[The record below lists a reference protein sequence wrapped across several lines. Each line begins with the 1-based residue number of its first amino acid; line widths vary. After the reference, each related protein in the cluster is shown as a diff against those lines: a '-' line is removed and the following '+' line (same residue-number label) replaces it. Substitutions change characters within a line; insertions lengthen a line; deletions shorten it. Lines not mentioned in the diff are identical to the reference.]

1 VVSSVFEHKR
11 RLFADSLSIVMAGL
25 VPAIHVFLAA
35 TLQRR
40 GCHRKSGLPDFRI
53 KRGERGHD
61 V

>member
-1 VVSSVFEHKR
+1 
-11 RLFADSLSIVMAGL
+11 MAGL